1 MNRRAKRL
9 YDLAPNGAQTVA
21 LNALGLWQRRRWA
34 AAGRLAE
41 SLSIT
46 ERWSREQQRAY
57 VDRRLRVVLLHAVE
71 FVPRYRAFRRL
82 ERHLE
87 DPSSDVFALLA
98 EFPFVTRADV
108 AERPTEYLSQAFR
121 PNGLRVNATSGTTGS
136 PLHIWVEPAVER
148 VNDGLIRRR
157 DLWAG
162 YRRGD
167 WIARLVGDPVVP
179 LERSVGAPYRVSVTD
194 RRVYLSTYH
203 LSRETAPEF
212 AQVLSRRRPSF
223 LMGYPSALEALS
235 RWADVDLGEWRPKAV
250 LFSSEP
256 MLDHQREVIQSFV
269 NAPLRGFYGSAERV
283 VSAAQCEAGT
293 YHLSL
298 VDGYV
303 EHQFD
308 VSSPSSVSGAATPVT
323 TLLNRAMPLI
333 RYELG
338 DTLNCTGDATCPCG
352 RTLPMLSPVLTKAED
367 VVETPSGRLIS
378 PSILTWAFKDVPGL
392 QRSQV
397 VQRDAT
403 SLEVLVVVD
412 EGALPGVQALLRDR
426 VGRLVFGEM
435 FVAVTGVRRI
445 ALTANGKTRFVVNE
459 CCQREHGERPT
470 LIT

>member
-1 MNRRAKRL
+1 M
-9 YDLAPNGAQTVA
+9 
-21 LNALGLWQRRRWA
+21 
-34 AAGRLAE
+34 
-41 SLSIT
+41 
-46 ERWSREQQRAY
+46 
-57 VDRRLRVVLLHAVE
+57 
-71 FVPRYRAFRRL
+71 
-82 ERHLE
+82 
-87 DPSSDVFALLA
+87 
-98 EFPFVTRADV
+98 
-108 AERPTEYLSQAFR
+108 
-121 PNGLRVNATSGTTGS
+121 
-136 PLHIWVEPAVER
+136 
-148 VNDGLIRRR
+148 
-157 DLWAG
+157 
-162 YRRGD
+162 
-167 WIARLVGDPVVP
+167 
-179 LERSVGAPYRVSVTD
+179 GAPYRVSVTD